1 MPGHQ
6 FMKTLERMD
15 VETGEIIYPDEC
27 PKCRKHN
34 VLHSDWSHGQY
45 LHLSLYCQECG
56 YFWRETIDFDI

>member
-6 FMKTLERMD
+6 FMKTCECMD
-15 VETGEIIYPDEC
+15 VEMGEIVYPSEC

-45 LHLSLYCQECG
+45 LYLSLYCQECG

>member
-1 MPGHQ
+1 
-6 FMKTLERMD
+6 MKTC
-15 VETGEIIYPDEC
+15 EIIYPDEC